1 MKAAIKLDSNATS
14 QVVKL
19 LHTKAEAAAML
30 SVSLRTV
37 DTLISLKELPV
48 RRIRRR
54 VLIPHTALM
63 NFIRNDHLAE
73 PEAA

>member
-1 MKAAIKLDSNATS
+1 MTLSKRDVKKFPE
-14 QVVKL
+14 VMKL

-37 DTLISLKELPV
+37 DTFISLKELPV

-54 VLIPHTALM
+54 VLIPHTSLL
-63 NFIRNDHLAE
+63 NFIRQDPLQNQRLRK
-73 PEAA
+73 

>member
-1 MKAAIKLDSNATS
+1 MNEITQPAKATS

-19 LHTKAEAAAML
+19 LHTKAEAASML
-30 SVSLRTV
+30 SVSLRTI

-54 VLIPHTALM
+54 VLIPHVALIS
-63 NFIRNDHLAE
+63 FSRHDHLAE
-73 PEAA
+73 ADAA